1 MAMGLPSKVV
11 TASNIC
17 LKDKNEKVFN
27 TTKNFSSFKNDFS
40 NLLHNLV
47 SKPPLS
53 LNIFNEYKIATFYD
67 NNVVSKDLN
76 FQLSKRD
83 ISKKILSRLF

>member
-17 LKDKNEKVFN
+17 LKDKNEIVFN
-27 TTKNFSSFKNDFS
+27 TTKNFSIFKNDFS

-53 LNIFNEYKIATFYD
+53 LNIFTESKIATFYD

>member
-17 LKDKNEKVFN
+17 LKDKNEIVFN
-27 TTKNFSSFKNDFS
+27 TTKNFSIFKNDFS

-47 SKPPLS
+47 SKPPLL
-53 LNIFNEYKIATFYD
+53 LNIFTESKIATFYD